1 MTQCK
6 QRCNE
11 NKRIKKKKD
20 KIKTI
25 IHAIVKCIVCI
36 SEQSF

>member
-1 MTQCK
+1 MIQRQ

-11 NKRIKKKKD
+11 NKRIKKD

-25 IHAIVKCIVCI
+25 IHTIVKCIVCI